1 MGNISTFDDLENSL
15 IKCSRI
21 NSFSCLVLNINESND
36 QNFFELTVILSN
48 EINSE
53 FLVKKKLLINTIYMK
68 EKDTE
73 KISLKK
79 QEKVIEDCNI
89 KNYDLNQI
97 KNQINNFY
105 ITIDEVK
112 SLFKKVKTEK
122 RMFVEILKFRIKDK
136 KIDEIDLKQYKL
148 FYFIDSVYVGFI
160 GLLRIYKKKILFSTY
175 LFCLGKNKNSNQYE
189 YQDSSGDII
198 KLDIKLEKN
207 KKYFFINLLYEPK
220 KKKSSF
226 IEKQSF
232 YEEINSSLT
241 TNSKI
246 FQINKENDLIIEGKI
261 IDIKYN
267 ENIIIVKDL
276 NHKNFKDSNSKK
288 VDDINSKKAE
298 NLNPKNIED
307 FNLNKI
313 EDLNT
318 KNIKDSNS
326 KNVDDLNSKNSE
338 NLNSNKIEDLNSQN
352 AENLSFKI
360 LEDLN
365 SIKVEDLNSKNF
377 ENSNS
382 KKVENSNPKKDE
394 NLSSKKIDNNIMY
407 IKLNSN
413 LMKNITFNGILY
425 FINFQPRKNKIYIP
439 KKFSHIIQEEK
450 TIIEIHFIDY
460 QMKNKYDMIKI
471 DSQMIAINSQILKI
485 ELKKSH
491 EKNYFRE
498 KLIYMNKNKEI
509 HIFIIEIYK
518 GRTNKFESFLNLEND
533 GFYYE
538 FLYMAKKEENL
549 IVNQKIILNKKRDE
563 YMHFNAI
570 EKFENRLKG
579 RLCII
584 NVPEQILDEKAEKS
598 IIKDN
603 YNSFKYLIMMYD
615 NDTHSIS
622 KFKLELI
629 YEEKSSY
636 YMDEKF
642 EKQLNEFYNNYKN
655 NLEEFTSNNEIIKK
669 KYSLLFR
676 EEESSFKS
684 EENSINNEI
693 NIKNEKPN
701 SSSEDE
707 FLVNEIIKIDER
719 KLIKINKNVLDNE
732 KNYRKY
738 IELAFLKYNFENSQ
752 IQFKQIK
759 MLCFLY
765 ILKYSK
771 YKSSIYYSKLK
782 SLLDNYK
789 NTIKETKTLPYIDR
803 IRIILSFTN
812 DRVFNFTD
820 KIKKD
825 YTKLIKFD
833 PTKEKCECDYLVKAY
848 KILFKILDNLNESS
862 SFFIALHQL
871 NSYIGY
877 DYYSKNKMYS
887 SSILTVNDVKLD
899 FIKNNHEYF
908 FINSYTDA
916 KTYAYYCPFTK
927 IIYYNPYIFIPSTE
941 DLMEL
946 KDDSMKKKATCISL
960 FLAFHE
966 DCGHLKNGINN
977 LEDTPRQFYNNN
989 LIVKC
994 GGVPDINDA
1003 GYIIEYYLFN
1013 GVIKAKNIMS
1023 YDNIIDIESL
1033 LNFEYYVKSDLNEL
1047 KNLLDKILPKKKKKS
1062 KSDGNKL
1069 KELLDDDT
1077 DYEKMDVSELF
1088 ELLAKKPENITQKE
1102 YDKFLKN
1109 HKGYKELR
1117 KFYNGRVK
1125 P

>member
-21 NSFSCLVLNINESND
+21 NSFNCLVFNIEESND
-36 QNFFELTVILSN
+36 QNFFKLTLILNN

-53 FLVKKKLLINTIYMK
+53 FLVKKILLINTIYMK
-68 EKDTE
+68 EKDIE

-79 QEKVIEDCNI
+79 QEKNIEDTGI
-89 KNYDLNQI
+89 KYDLNQI
-97 KNQINNFY
+97 QNQINNYY
-105 ITIDEVK
+105 ITIDGAK
-112 SLFKKVKTEK
+112 SLFEKVKTER
-122 RMFVEILKFRIKDK
+122 RMFVEILKFRINDK
-136 KIDEIDLKQYKL
+136 KIDKIILKEYKP
-148 FYFIDSVYVGFI
+148 FYFIDSVYIGFI
-160 GLLRIYKKKILFSTY
+160 YLLHIYKKKILFSTY
-175 LFCLGKNKNSNQYE
+175 LICLGKNKNKNSNQYE
-189 YQDSSGDII
+189 YQDSKGDII
-198 KLDIKLEKN
+198 KLDKKLEKN
-207 KKYFFINLLYEPK
+207 KIYFFINLLYEPK
-220 KKKSSF
+220 KNKCSF
-226 IEKQSF
+226 IENQSF
-232 YEEINSSLT
+232 YEEINLSLT
-241 TNSKI
+241 TNSNT
-246 FQINKENDLIIEGKI
+246 FQINKENNLIIEGKV
-261 IDIKYN
+261 IDLKYN
-267 ENIIIVKDL
+267 ENMIIVKDL
-276 NHKNFKDSNSKK
+276 NPKNIN
-288 VDDINSKKAE
+288 DI
-298 NLNPKNIED
+298 NPKNVEDLKAKKFED
-307 FNLNKI
+307 FCSNKI
-313 EDLNT
+313 EDT
-318 KNIKDSNS
+318 YHKNDES
-326 KNVDDLNSKNSE
+326 
-338 NLNSNKIEDLNSQN
+338 LNSNKIEDMTGKN
-352 AENLSFKI
+352 AENLSPKKF
-360 LEDLN
+360 EDLN
-365 SIKVEDLNSKNF
+365 SIKFVDLHSKNV

-382 KKVENSNPKKDE
+382 KKAEKSNAIKDE
-394 NLSSKKIDNNIMY
+394 NLNSKKIDNNIIH
-407 IKLNSN
+407 IKLDSN
-413 LMKNITFNGILY
+413 LMKNITFNGTLY
-425 FINFQPRKNKIYIP
+425 FINFQPKENKIYEP

-450 TIIEIHFIDY
+450 TIIEIRFIDY

-471 DSQMIAINSQILKI
+471 DSQIIAINSQLLKI
-485 ELKKSH
+485 ELKKNQ
-491 EKNYFRE
+491 EKIYYRE

-549 IVNQKIILNKKRDE
+549 IVNQKIILNKKKCE
-563 YMHFNAI
+563 YMHFNTL
-570 EKFENRLKG
+570 EKFENSLKG

-584 NVPEQILDEKAEKS
+584 NVPEQILDEKAENE

-603 YNSFKYLIMMYD
+603 YNSFKYLIIMYD
-615 NDTHSIS
+615 NHANSIS

-629 YEEKSSY
+629 DEKKSPY
-636 YMDEKF
+636 YMDDEF
-642 EKQLNEFYNNYKN
+642 ETQLNEFYKMYKK
-655 NLEEFTSNNEIIKK
+655 NLDAFISDDEVIKK
-669 KYSLLFR
+669 KYNLLFS
-676 EEESSFKS
+676 EEESSF
-684 EENSINNEI
+684 ENFINNEI

-707 FLVNEIIKIDER
+707 FLANEIIKIDEK
-719 KLIKINKNVLDNE
+719 KLIKINKNVLNNK

-759 MLCFLY
+759 KLCFLY
-765 ILKYSK
+765 ILKYSN
-771 YKSSIYYSKLK
+771 YYNSMYEHKLK
-782 SLLDNYK
+782 SLISNYK
-789 NTIKETKTLPYIDR
+789 GIIQEIKTLPYIDR

-812 DRVFNFTD
+812 DRIFNTNG
-820 KIKKD
+820 KIQRD

-848 KILFKILDNLNESS
+848 KILFEILDNLNESS

-908 FINSYTDA
+908 FINSYVDA

-927 IIYYNPYIFIPSTE
+927 IIYYNPYIFIPSNE
-941 DLMEL
+941 DLMNL
-946 KDDSMKKKATCISL
+946 KDDNIEKKATCVSL
-960 FLAFHE
+960 FLVFHE

-989 LIVKC
+989 LIVKY

-1013 GVIKAKNIMS
+1013 GVISAKKFMYCANI
-1023 YDNIIDIESL
+1023 NDIESL
-1033 LNFEYYVKSDLNEL
+1033 LNFKYYVASDLNDL
-1047 KNLLDKILPKKKKKS
+1047 RNLLDKILPKKKKKS
-1062 KSDGNKL
+1062 KSNGNKL
-1069 KELLDDDT
+1069 KELNDDEDDI

-1088 ELLAKKPENITQKE
+1088 ELLAKKPENMTQAE
-1102 YDKFLKN
+1102 YDKYLRS

>member
-1 MGNISTFDDLENSL
+1 MGNILTFDDLENSL

-21 NSFSCLVLNINESND
+21 NSFNCLVFNINESND
-36 QNFFELTVILSN
+36 QNFFKLTLILSN

-53 FLVKKKLLINTIYMK
+53 FLVKKILLINTIYMK

-73 KISLKK
+73 NNYTK
-79 QEKVIEDCNI
+79 
-89 KNYDLNQI
+89 YDLNQI
-97 KNQINNFY
+97 QNQIINYY

-112 SLFKKVKTEK
+112 SLFKKIKTER

-136 KIDEIDLKQYKL
+136 KIDKINLKEYKP

-160 GLLRIYKKKILFSTY
+160 RLLNIYKKKILFSTY
-175 LFCLGKNKNSNQYE
+175 LICLGKNKNSNQYE
-189 YQDSSGDII
+189 YQDSRGDII
-198 KLDIKLEKN
+198 KLDKKLEKN
-207 KKYFFINLLYEPK
+207 KIYFFINLLYEPK
-220 KKKSSF
+220 KNKCSF
-226 IEKQSF
+226 IENQSF

-241 TNSKI
+241 TNSNT
-246 FQINKENDLIIEGKI
+246 FQINKENDLIIEGKV
-261 IDIKYN
+261 IDVKYN
-267 ENIIIVKDL
+267 ENMIIVKDL
-276 NHKNFKDSNSKK
+276 NPKNIDDINPKNIENLHAKNFEDLIPNKIEDMYQKNDGSLNSIK
-288 VDDINSKKAE
+288 VVDLHSKNDENSNSKKAE
-298 NLNPKNIED
+298 NSS
-307 FNLNKI
+307 
-313 EDLNT
+313 T
-318 KNIKDSNS
+318 IKE
-326 KNVDDLNSKNSE
+326 E
-338 NLNSNKIEDLNSQN
+338 NLNSK
-352 AENLSFKI
+352 
-360 LEDLN
+360 
-365 SIKVEDLNSKNF
+365 KN
-377 ENSNS
+377 
-382 KKVENSNPKKDE
+382 D
-394 NLSSKKIDNNIMY
+394 INIIH
-407 IKLNSN
+407 IKLDSN
-413 LMKNITFNGILY
+413 LMKNITFNGTLY
-425 FINFQPRKNKIYIP
+425 FINFQPKENNIYEA

-460 QMKNKYDMIKI
+460 QIKNKYDMIKI
-471 DSQMIAINSQILKI
+471 DSQIIAINSQILKI
-485 ELKKSH
+485 ELKKNQ
-491 EKNYFRE
+491 EKIYYRE

-584 NVPEQILDEKAEKS
+584 NIPEQILDEKAEN

-603 YNSFKYLIMMYD
+603 YNSFKYLIIMYD
-615 NDTHSIS
+615 NEAHSIS

-629 YEEKSSY
+629 DEKKSSY
-636 YMDEKF
+636 YMEEKF
-642 EKQLNEFYNNYKN
+642 ETQLNEFYKMYKN
-655 NLEEFTSNNEIIKK
+655 NLDEFIRDDEVIKK
-669 KYSLLFR
+669 KYNLLFS
-676 EEESSFKS
+676 EEESSF
-684 EENSINNEI
+684 ENIINNEI

-701 SSSEDE
+701 SSAEDE
-707 FLVNEIIKIDER
+707 FLANEIIKIDER
-719 KLIKINKNVLDNE
+719 KLIKINKNVLNNK

-738 IELAFLKYNFENSQ
+738 VELAFLKFNFENSQ

-759 MLCFLY
+759 KLCFLY

-771 YKSSIYYSKLK
+771 YYNSMYENKLK
-782 SLLDNYK
+782 SLFGNY
-789 NTIKETKTLPYIDR
+789 NDIIKEIKTLPYIDR

-812 DRVFNFTD
+812 YRIFNIND
-820 KIKKD
+820 KTQRD

-833 PTKEKCECDYLVKAY
+833 PTKEECECDYLVKAY
-848 KILFKILDNLNESS
+848 KILFEILDNLNESS

-887 SSILTVNDVKLD
+887 SSILTVNDIKLD

-908 FINSYTDA
+908 FINCYADA

-927 IIYYNPYIFIPSTE
+927 IIYYNPYIFIPSNE
-941 DLMEL
+941 DLMNL
-946 KDDSMKKKATCISL
+946 KDDSMKKKATCVSL
-960 FLAFHE
+960 FLVFQE
-966 DCGHLKNGINN
+966 YCGHLKNEINN
-977 LEDTPRQFYNNN
+977 LEDTPRQFYDNN
-989 LIVKC
+989 LIVNY

-1003 GYIIEYYLFN
+1003 GNIIEYYLFN
-1013 GVIKAKNIMS
+1013 GVINSKKIMY

-1033 LNFEYYVKSDLNEL
+1033 LNFKYYVESDLNDL
-1047 KNLLDKILPKKKKKS
+1047 RNLLDKILRKKKKKS
-1062 KSDGNKL
+1062 ISDGNQL

-1088 ELLAKKPENITQKE
+1088 ELLANKPENMTQEE
-1102 YDKFLKN
+1102 YDKFLKS